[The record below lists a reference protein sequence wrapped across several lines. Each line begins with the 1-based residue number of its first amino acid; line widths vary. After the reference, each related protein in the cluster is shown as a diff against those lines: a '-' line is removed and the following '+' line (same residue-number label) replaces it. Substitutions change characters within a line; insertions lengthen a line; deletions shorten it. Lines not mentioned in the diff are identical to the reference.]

1 MDFYA
6 SHLGSSP
13 WSINLFAHHK
23 IENTSAAAS
32 LLRRLGRVPSHDKV
46 RTGGSPFLNLPGEI
60 RNQIYS
66 EVARST
72 PLIRLF
78 EGRVVLPALGAV
90 CRQVRKEMRADYEED
105 VVLDPSKPIV
115 ALVTNFN
122 FHHLDRWLNK
132 HSRDLK
138 DKLEAP
144 RLLYIT
150 SVLLSPDY
158 TVDTLSPHEPEERRN
173 QQSALDANKNS
184 LCILEHSLETWARTW
199 EAEDASPWFNVETS
213 GIRGLGSRTLTRG
226 RFGPEK
232 ISSYIIADRSGT
244 RYAVVWRARTIHR
257 QHNVSHCKPIDNER
271 AGICYRGDF
280 CHHFLLRNMREI
292 RKRAVRD
299 QSSVRL
305 LTWLES
311 ATWMY
316 HHTSAHTHDNSF
328 LQMTIHKHDNKHAS
342 MFRRSPTT
350 AEQEVV
356 AFYQR
361 LDKLN
366 ISRGAFMREL
376 ERHWAYRSHSAK
388 LAAKGTKRT
397 FPQYLED
404 GRPRDGAT
412 REHGRGQVRRCV
424 GRRKLGK
431 GHLRIPNRWVG
442 YYTQDLCHDGTT
454 PNKNMALV
462 TQMMEHLYL
471 FQ

>member
-1 MDFYA
+1 MDSHA
-6 SHLGSSP
+6 SPLGSSP
-13 WSINLFAHHK
+13 WSINLFAHRK
-23 IENTSAAAS
+23 IGNTGAAAS
-32 LLRRLGRVPSHDKV
+32 LLRRLGRVPSRDKV

-90 CRQVRKEMRADYEED
+90 CRQVRKEMSPDYEED
-105 VVLDPSKPIV
+105 VVLDPSKPIF

-132 HSRDLK
+132 NSRDLK
-138 DKLEAP
+138 DRLEAP

-158 TVDTLSPHEPEERRN
+158 TVDTLSLHEPEEKRN
-173 QQSALDANKNS
+173 RQSALDAHKNS
-184 LCILEHSLETWARTW
+184 LRTLEHSLETWARTW
-199 EAEDASPWFNVETS
+199 EAHYSSPWFDIENS

-232 ISSYIIADRSGT
+232 ISSYIGADRSGT
-244 RYAVVWRARTIHR
+244 TYAVVWKARTIHR
-257 QHNVSHCKPIDNER
+257 RHNVSHCNPTDNER
-271 AGICYRGDF
+271 TRVCYRRHF
-280 CHHFLLRNMREI
+280 CHHFLLRNLREI
-292 RKRAVRD
+292 KKRLRTNQSAVRF
-299 QSSVRL
+299 VV
-305 LTWLES
+305 WLES
-311 ATWMY
+311 AMWIY

-328 LQMTIHKHDNKHAS
+328 LQMTIHKRDNKHAS
-342 MFRRSPTT
+342 MFHRSPTT
-350 AEQEVV
+350 AEREVV

-376 ERHWAYRSHSAK
+376 ERHRAYRSHSAK
-388 LAAKGTKRT
+388 LGAKGTKRALSQ
-397 FPQYLED
+397 FMED

-412 REHGRGQVRRCV
+412 REHGRGQVIRCI
-424 GRRKLGK
+424 KQGK
-431 GHLRIPNRWVG
+431 LRIPNQWVG
-442 YYTQDLCHDGTT
+442 YSMQDLCHDGIT
-454 PNKNMALV
+454 PDENMALL
-462 TQMMEHLYL
+462 TQMMDHLDL
-471 FQ
+471 DD